1 MAMYGSTRYAPTSYR
16 HAKCAACGKEFACP
30 MGTRYK
36 KIRGNTEK
44 YFCSYT
50 CFRTVDKPEEERAK
64 KSFERECRRNDEY
77 LRNAEL
83 RRQKVYVSKKLKTA
97 QEKEAFYAQ
106 EKQKYKKGTHMYEN
120 ARKCLSLWRRRR
132 IEAMKAFDE
141 INRAN

>member
-1 MAMYGSTRYAPTSYR
+1 MAVYGSTRYAPTSYKR
-16 HAKCAACGKEFACP
+16 RICDECHKEFPCSSA
-30 MGTRYK
+30 TRYK
-36 KIRGNTEK
+36 IVKGDKTL
-44 YFCSYT
+44 YFCSWN
-50 CFRTVDKPEEERAK
+50 CFRKVDKPAEEQAK
-64 KSFERECRRNDEY
+64 KKFERECRQADEY